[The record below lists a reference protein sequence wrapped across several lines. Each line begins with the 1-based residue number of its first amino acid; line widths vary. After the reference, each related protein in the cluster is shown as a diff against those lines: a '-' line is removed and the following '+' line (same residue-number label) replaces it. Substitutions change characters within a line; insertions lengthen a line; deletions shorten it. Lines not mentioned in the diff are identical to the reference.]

1 MSAGFKGAGLSVQDS
16 LTAGAAVA
24 LGGARALASPTA
36 QKIVA
41 GQSRGQEAVQR
52 MLNSDITG
60 ITSDILGRAGGAVG
74 ARGML
79 TE

>member
-1 MSAGFKGAGLSVQDS
+1 MQDS

-24 LGGARALASPTA
+24 LGGARALASPSA

-41 GQSRGQEAVQR
+41 GQTGGQEAIQR
-52 MLNSDITG
+52 MLNSDVTG
-60 ITSDILGRAGGAVG
+60 RTSDILGRLGGAVN
-74 ARGML
+74 AREGGML